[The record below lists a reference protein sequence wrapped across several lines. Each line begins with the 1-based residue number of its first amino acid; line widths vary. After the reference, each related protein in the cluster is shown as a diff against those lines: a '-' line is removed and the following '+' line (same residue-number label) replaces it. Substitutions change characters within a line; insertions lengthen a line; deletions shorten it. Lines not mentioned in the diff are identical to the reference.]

1 MMRRIIALVRK
12 EYLQILRDPSS
23 VMIAVILPLILL
35 FIYGSGISLDMKNL
49 KMGIVL
55 EDQTSDALTLAK
67 SLSDAKPYFQT
78 TISRNKPKVMNNLQN
93 GKFKGFMTVPFYF
106 SRYLQNSNKIAPIQ
120 VIADGSE
127 PNTAN
132 FVQNYTAGAYEKWQS
147 IRSLE
152 DAIKPT
158 VPIIASPRF
167 WYNEELDS
175 SYFLIPGSIAI
186 IMTLIGTLLTALV
199 MAREWERGTIEA
211 LMATPVKMFEILSSK
226 ILAYFTMGIG
236 SMFLCTFVAVV
247 IYGVPFRGSY
257 LVLLMVSTAFLSA
270 ALGTGLLI
278 STLAK
283 NQFVA
288 SQVSI
293 ITAFLPAFMLSGFI
307 FEISS
312 MPLPI
317 QWITYLFPVRY
328 MVTCLQT
335 LFMVGNV
342 WSLILKNSAVMLGFG
357 ILFFVILKFISVKR
371 LD

>member
-1 MMRRIIALVRK
+1 
-12 EYLQILRDPSS
+12 
-23 VMIAVILPLILL
+23 
-35 FIYGSGISLDMKNL
+35 MKNL
-49 KMGIVL
+49 RTGIVL
-55 EDQTSDALTLAK
+55 EDQSSEALTLEK
-67 SLSDAKPYFQT
+67 SISDAKPWFQADVT
-78 TISRNKPKVMNNLQN
+78 RNKPKVMNGVQN
-93 GKFKGFMTVPFYF
+93 GRYKGLVDIPFYF
-106 SRYLQNSNKIAPIQ
+106 TRYLLNHYKTAPVQ

-132 FVQNYTAGAYEKWQS
+132 FVQNYTLGAYDKWQT
-147 IRSLE
+147 IRHLE
-152 DAIKPT
+152 NAT
-158 VPIIASPRF
+158 AFNNPITAEPRF

-175 SYFLIPGSIAI
+175 SNFLIPGSIAI

-211 LMATPVKMFEILSSK
+211 LMATPVKMIEILGSK
-226 ILAYFTMGIG
+226 ILAYFTLGIG

-247 IYGVPFRGSY
+247 IYHVPFRGSY
-257 LVLLMVSTAFLSA
+257 FALFLVSSAFLCA
-270 ALGTGLLI
+270 ALGTGLLT

-307 FEISS
+307 FEITS

-317 QWITYLFPVRY
+317 RLLTYLFPARY

-342 WSLILKNSAVMLGFG
+342 WSLLIHNSLVMLAFG
-357 ILFFVILKFISVKR
+357 LFFFTIIQCITVKR